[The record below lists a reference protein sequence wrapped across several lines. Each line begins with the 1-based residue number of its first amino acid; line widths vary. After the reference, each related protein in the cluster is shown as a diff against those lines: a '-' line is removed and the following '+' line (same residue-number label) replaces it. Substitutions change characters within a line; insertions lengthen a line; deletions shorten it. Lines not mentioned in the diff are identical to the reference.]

1 MQTSSTLTLSER
13 WHSTNSLKSLS
24 ETQILKK
31 LSSLSDDELVVLAYD
46 WAFYARE
53 NQLPPETE
61 WSVWLILAGRG
72 FGKTRTGAEW
82 TKEKVESGE
91 CGRLAL
97 IAPTSGDARD
107 VMIEG
112 ESGILATAS
121 PWFKPVYEPSKRRL
135 TWPNGAV
142 AFSYSAEEPERLRGP
157 QHDGGWLDEMCAW
170 KYLVETWDMYQFG
183 LRLGENPQS
192 LISTTPKP
200 TKFLKNLM
208 QEKDTEIT
216 KGSTYD
222 NLDNLAPTF
231 RKRVID
237 KYEGTRLGR
246 QELNAEVLDD
256 NPDALWTSDD
266 IELHRISFDDCPD
279 LIRLCVA
286 VDPAGSTKK
295 KSDETG
301 IIIAGC
307 AMVGDQLHGYVLED
321 ATVKAKPLKWG
332 RVIDAEYRAYEAD
345 RVVGESNY
353 GGDMVESTIR
363 SVNKDISYESVHA
376 SRGKA
381 VRAEPVSSLYEQGRI
396 HHVGVFGKLEDEMTD
411 WNPLD
416 PSAPSPNRVDAL
428 VWAIFWL
435 FRLDQDEKKPSN
447 VRTFE
452 TRAKDR
458 ED

>member
-1 MQTSSTLTLSER
+1 
-13 WHSTNSLKSLS
+13 
-24 ETQILKK
+24 
-31 LSSLSDDELVVLAYD
+31 
-46 WAFYARE
+46 
-53 NQLPPETE
+53 
-61 WSVWLILAGRG
+61 VWLILAGRG

-82 TKEKVESGE
+82 VRDKIETGQ
-91 CGRLAL
+91 CRRIAL
-97 IAPTSGDARD
+97 IAPTSSDARD

-121 PWFKPVYEPSKRRL
+121 PWFKPIYEPSKRRL
-135 TWPNGAV
+135 TYPNGAMCF
-142 AFSYSAEEPERLRGP
+142 AYSAEEPERLRGP
-157 QHDGGWLDEMCAW
+157 QHDGGWADEMCAW

-183 LRLGENPQS
+183 LRLGEDPQT

-208 QEKDTEIT
+208 EEEDTHIT

-222 NLDNLAPTF
+222 NLQNLAPTF

-279 LIRLCVA
+279 LVRLCVA
-286 VDPAGSTKK
+286 VDPAGTANK

-307 AMVGDQLHGYVLED
+307 AMVGDQLHSFVLED
-321 ATVKAKPLKWG
+321 ATLKAKPLKWA
-332 RVIDAEYRAYEAD
+332 RAVEAEYRAYEAD
-345 RVVGESNY
+345 RVVGEVNF
-353 GGDMVESTIR
+353 GGDLVESNLR
-363 SVNKDISYESVHA
+363 SVNRDISYESVRA

-381 VRAEPVSSLYEQGRI
+381 VRAEPVSALYEQGRV
-396 HHVGVFGKLEDEMTD
+396 HHVGVFGKLEDQMTD
-411 WNPLD
+411 WNPND
-416 PSAPSPNRVDAL
+416 ASADSPDRVDAL
-428 VWAIFWL
+428 VWAITWL
-435 FRLDQDEKKPSN
+435 HGLDKEEKKPSN

-452 TRAKDR
+452 TRAKDK
-458 ED
+458 E